1 MPQCNGRWHSLNNIT
16 RGKQIQ
22 PKQYNITQKTDQP
35 VPKLQI
41 QRIPLHNLSG
51 EKKKKKKEVIIWDH
65 TLA

>member
-22 PKQYNITQKTDQP
+22 PRQYNITQKTDQP

-41 QRIPLHNLSG
+41 QRILLHNLSG
-51 EKKKKKKEVIIWDH
+51 EKKRKS
-65 TLA
+65 